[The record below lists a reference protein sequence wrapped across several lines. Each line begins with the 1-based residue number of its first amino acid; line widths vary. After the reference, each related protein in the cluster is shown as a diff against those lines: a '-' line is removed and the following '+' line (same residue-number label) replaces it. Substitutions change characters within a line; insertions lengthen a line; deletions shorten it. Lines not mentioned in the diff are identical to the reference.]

1 VRAIWVTPAGLAM
14 RQEASV
20 YFDLTVTNPGS
31 LGQLRQL
38 NAGFNA
44 RGLAF
49 AYQRDQ
55 FSGGTRAGTY
65 KLAFATGEGPMAV
78 GFGTTWYRGGTKGTG
93 FDLGVTYKAVGPL
106 TAAVVIA
113 NLGEPRVRGLV
124 QRVRYTGS
132 ASLKLAPGFGVGALA
147 AANPSG
153 FQVFGADVRA
163 QFDPGFPLGAMLRMD
178 TDQKFRRTQFALGIS
193 IGGLNQIGVATTTP
207 GDVSSVNAVTLYGVS
222 AKLPSAR
229 H

>member
-1 VRAIWVTPAGLAM
+1 MRAIWITPAGLAV

-31 LGQLRQL
+31 LGQLRQI

-65 KLAFATGEGPMAV
+65 KLAFATGQGPMAV
-78 GFGTTWYRGGTKGTG
+78 GLGTTWYRGDTKGTG
-93 FDLGVTYKAVGPL
+93 FDLGVTYKAAGPL
-106 TAAVVIA
+106 TTAVVIA
-113 NLGEPRVRGLV
+113 NIGQPRVRGLV

-132 ASLKLAPGFGVGALA
+132 ASLQLAPGFGLGALA

-153 FQVFGADVRA
+153 FQVFGADLRA
-163 QFDPGFPLGAMLRMD
+163 QFQPGFPLGFILRMD

-193 IGGLNQIGVATTTP
+193 IGGLNQIGVVTTTP
-207 GDVSSVNAVTLYGVS
+207 GDVSSVNAVTLYGLS
-222 AKLPSAR
+222 AKIPSTR

>member
-1 VRAIWVTPAGLAM
+1 MRAIWITPAGLAV

-20 YFDLTVTNPGS
+20 YLDLTITNPGS

-65 KLAFATGEGPMAV
+65 KLAFSTGQGSMAV
-78 GFGTTWYRGGTKGTG
+78 GFGTTWYRGDTKGTG
-93 FDLGVTYKAVGPL
+93 FDLVVTYKAVGPL
-106 TAAVVIA
+106 AAAVVIA
-113 NLGEPRVRGLV
+113 NIGQPRVQGLV

-132 ASLKLAPGFGVGALA
+132 ASLQVAPGFALGALA

-153 FQVFGADVRA
+153 FQVFGADLRA
-163 QFDPGFPLGAMLRMD
+163 QFEPGFPLGVIFRMD

-193 IGGLNQIGVATTTP
+193 IGGLNQIGVVTTTP
-207 GDVSSVNAVTLYGVS
+207 GDVSSVNAVTLYGLS

>member
-1 VRAIWVTPAGLAM
+1 M
-14 RQEASV
+14 

-55 FSGGTRAGTY
+55 FSGGTNAGTY
-65 KLAFATGEGPMAV
+65 KLAFGTGEGPLAV

-93 FDLGVTYKAVGPL
+93 FDLGVDYRLSSPL
-106 TAAVVIA
+106 TVAGVIA
-113 NLGEPRVRGLV
+113 NIGQPRVRGLT
-124 QRVRYTGS
+124 QRVQYSGS
-132 ASLKLAPGFGVGALA
+132 ASLQVAPGFAVGALA

-153 FQVFGADVRA
+153 FRAFGADLRA
-163 QFDPGFPLGAMLRMD
+163 QFDPGFPLGFVLRMD
-178 TDQKFRRTQFALGIS
+178 ADQKFRRTQFALGIS
-193 IGGLNQIGVATTTP
+193 IGGLNQGGAVATTP
-207 GDVSSVNAVTLYGVS
+207 GDVSSVNAVTLYGLS
-222 AKLPSAR
+222 AKVPQRR